1 VGVASGIGMKV
12 VGETKARGRQDMRRF
27 PLQRTRNIG
36 IAAHIDAG
44 KTTLTE
50 RILYYT
56 GRVHRIGEVDD
67 GAATMDWMEIEKER
81 GITITSASTSCAWRD
96 HRINI
101 IDTPGH
107 VDFTI
112 EVERSLRV
120 LDGVVVVF
128 CGVGGV
134 EPQSE
139 TVWRQADRYRVPRI
153 AFVNKMDRVGADFDR
168 AVKMMREDLGSNAVP
183 IEMPMGSGK
192 ELEGIIDL
200 IEMKAYIYDES
211 TYGMRFDVIDIPGKY
226 QDEAILRRERL
237 IEAIT
242 DYDDGLMQ
250 KYLDGDDIPTRHLK
264 RALRKAT
271 LTAKVVPVLCGAAL
285 RNKGVQKVLDAVV
298 DYLPSPIDVPPVE
311 GLNPKTRQV
320 EQRKPC
326 DDEPFSAL
334 AFKIM
339 SDPFVGKLTYLRI
352 YSGKLKPGM
361 NAYNA
366 GRRHRE
372 RIGKILLMHANKRE
386 ELECAFAGDIVA
398 IVGLKRTFTGDTLC
412 DTKYPIVFESMTFPE
427 PVISVAIE
435 PKTRS
440 DQEKLTTTLGRLAE
454 EDPTFRVR
462 VDEESGQTIISGM
475 GELHLEVLVDRMIRE
490 FGVKAN
496 VGKPQVAY
504 RETITQVATGEGRF
518 VKPGTPGGKGQ
529 YGHVILKVEPLER
542 GAGFEFASE
551 VAAETIP
558 EAFIPAIE
566 QGVHDSLENGV
577 LAGYRII
584 DVKATLIGGS
594 YHEQD
599 SNEVAYK
606 IATAMAVRN
615 AIIRAKPIIME
626 PVMRVEVVVPE
637 EFVGDVIG
645 DLNARRGKVSG
656 SFLRADG
663 HVVRATVPL
672 SEMFGYAT
680 GLRSATQ
687 GRALFT
693 MEFSHYEEVPKSVA
707 ERMSANI
714 EEMGSLP

>member
-1 VGVASGIGMKV
+1 MRV
-12 VGETKARGRQDMRRF
+12 VGEARTQRESEMRRF
-27 PLQRTRNIG
+27 PLQKTRNIG

-81 GITITSASTSCAWRD
+81 GITITSAATSCAWRD

-139 TVWRQADRYRVPRI
+139 TVWRQADRYRVPRV
-153 AFVNKMDRVGADFDR
+153 AFVNKLDRVGADFDR
-168 AVKMMREDLGSNAVP
+168 AVSMMRENLRSNAVP
-183 IEMPMGSGK
+183 VEMPMGSGR

-200 IEMKAYIYDES
+200 IEMKAYVYDD
-211 TYGMRFDVIDIPGKY
+211 TTFGMEYEVIDVPKQY
-226 QDEAILRRERL
+226 MDEAVLRRDVL
-237 IEAIT
+237 VEALT
-242 DYDDGLMQ
+242 DYDDRLMTA
-250 KYLDGDDIPTRHLK
+250 YLDGSMVDEQRIRT
-264 RALRKAT
+264 ALRKAT
-271 LTAKVVPVLCGAAL
+271 VAAEVTPVLCGAAL

-298 DYLPSPIDVPPVE
+298 DYLPSPVDVPPVE
-311 GLNPKTRQV
+311 GVNPRTGQKEKR
-320 EQRKPC
+320 RPS

-334 AFKIM
+334 VFKIM
-339 SDPFVGKLTYLRI
+339 SDPFVGKLTYLRV
-352 YSGKLKPGM
+352 YSGKVTPGM

-372 RIGKILLMHANKRE
+372 RIAKILLMHANKRE
-386 ELECAFAGDIVA
+386 ELACAFAGDIIA
-398 IVGLKRTFTGDTLC
+398 AVGLKKSFTGDTLS
-412 DTKYPIVFESMTFPE
+412 DTRYPITFESMVFPE
-427 PVISVAIE
+427 PVITVAIE
-435 PKTRS
+435 PKTRA
-440 DQEKLTTTLGRLAE
+440 DQDKLSNSLNRLGE
-454 EDPTFRVR
+454 EDPTFKTR
-462 VDEESGQTIISGM
+462 VDEESGQTVISGM
-475 GELHLEVLVDRMIRE
+475 GELHLEILVDRMIRE
-490 FGVKAN
+490 FGVRAN

-504 RETITQVATGEGRF
+504 RETITQTATGEGRF
-518 VKPGTPGGKGQ
+518 AKHGGGTGKGQ
-529 YGHVILKVEPLER
+529 FGHVVIRMEPMRR
-542 GAGFEFASE
+542 GSGFEFE
-551 VAAETIP
+551 VSAETIP
-558 EAFIPAIE
+558 DAFISAIQE
-566 QGVHDSLENGV
+566 SVHDSLENGV
-577 LAGYRII
+577 LAGYRVV
-584 DVKATLIGGS
+584 DVRASLVGGS

-599 SNEVAYK
+599 STEVAYK
-606 IATAMAVRN
+606 IASAIAVRD
-615 AIIRAKPIIME
+615 AIVKAKPILME
-626 PVMRVEVVVPE
+626 PVMNVEVVVPE
-637 EFVGDVIG
+637 DFVGDVIG
-645 DLNARRGKVSG
+645 DLNARRGKVGG

-663 HVVRATVPL
+663 HVVKATVPL

-693 MEFSHYEEVPKSVA
+693 MEFSHYDGVPRSISDK
-707 ERMSANI
+707 MSARI
-714 EEMGSLP
+714 EGVG

>member
-1 VGVASGIGMKV
+1 
-12 VGETKARGRQDMRRF
+12 MRRF
-27 PLQRTRNIG
+27 PLEKTRNIG

-56 GRVHRIGEVDD
+56 GRVHRLGEVDD

-81 GITITSASTSCAWRD
+81 GITITSAATSCEWRD
-96 HRINI
+96 TRVNI

-139 TVWRQADRYRVPRI
+139 TVWRQAERYLVPRI

-168 AVKMMREDLGSNAVP
+168 AVTMMREDLGSNAVP
-183 IEMPMGSGK
+183 VEMPMGSGR

-211 TYGMRFDVIDIPGKY
+211 TYGMEFDVVDIPEEY
-226 QDEAILRRERL
+226 VDEALLRKDRL
-237 IEAIT
+237 LEVLT
-242 DYDDGLMQ
+242 DYDDKLMAD
-250 KYLDGDDIPTRHLK
+250 YLDGGDIDGK
-264 RALRKAT
+264 RIKAALRKAT
-271 LTAKVVPVLCGAAL
+271 ISAEVTPVLCGAAL

-298 DYLPSPIDVPPVE
+298 EYLPSPAEVPPVV
-311 GLNPKTRQV
+311 GLNPRTEKAEKR
-320 EQRKPC
+320 RPC
-326 DDEPFSAL
+326 DDEPLSAL
-334 AFKIM
+334 VFKIM

-352 YSGKLKPGM
+352 YSGKLTPGM
-361 NAYNA
+361 STYNA

-372 RIGKILLMHANKRE
+372 RIAKILLMHANKRE
-386 ELECAFAGDIVA
+386 ELDCAFAGDIVGV
-398 IVGLKRTFTGDTLC
+398 VGVKKSYTGDTLS
-412 DTKYPIVFESMTFPE
+412 DTKYPITFESMVFPE
-427 PVISVAIE
+427 PVITVAIE
-435 PKTRS
+435 PKTRA
-440 DQEKLTTTLGRLAE
+440 DQEKLTSSLTRLAE

-462 VDEESGQTIISGM
+462 VDEESGQTVISGM
-475 GELHLEVLVDRMIRE
+475 GELHLEILVDRMIRE
-490 FGVKAN
+490 FGVRAN

-504 RETITQVATGEGRF
+504 RETITRSAAGEGKF
-518 VKPGTPGGKGQ
+518 AKQAVGGGKGQ
-529 YGHVILKVEPLER
+529 FGHVVVEMEPLAR
-542 GAGFEFASE
+542 GAGFEFSSE
-551 VAAETIP
+551 VPEDVIP
-558 EAFIPAIE
+558 EKFIASIE
-566 QGVHDSLENGV
+566 ESIHDSLENGV
-577 LAGYRII
+577 LAGYRVV
-584 DVKATLIGGS
+584 DVKARLVGGS

-599 SNEVAYK
+599 STEVAYK
-606 IATAMAVRN
+606 IAAAIAVRD
-615 AIIRAKPIIME
+615 AVIKAGPILME
-626 PVMRVEVVVPE
+626 PVMNVEVVVPE

-645 DLNARRGKVSG
+645 DLNTRRGKVGG
-656 SFLRADG
+656 SLLRADG

-693 MEFSHYEEVPKSVA
+693 MEFSNYDEVPRRIA
-707 ERMSANI
+707 EKMSARI
-714 EEMGSLP
+714 EGVG

>member
-1 VGVASGIGMKV
+1 MKV
-12 VGETKARGRQDMRRF
+12 AVKASPRGSIDMRRF
-27 PLQRTRNIG
+27 PLEKTRNIG

-81 GITITSASTSCAWRD
+81 GITITSAATSCAWRD

-139 TVWRQADRYRVPRI
+139 TVWRQADRYRVPRV

-168 AVKMMREDLGSNAVP
+168 AVNMMRENLRSNALP
-183 IEMPMGSGK
+183 IEMPMGSGR

-200 IEMKAYIYDES
+200 IEMTAYIYDDS
-211 TYGMRFDVIDIPGKY
+211 TFGMKFDVIDIPEAY
-226 QDEAILRRERL
+226 HDEAVMRREKL
-237 IEAIT
+237 IEGII
-242 DYDDGLMQ
+242 DYDEGLMSR
-250 KYLDGDDIPTRHLK
+250 YLDGDEIDTKRLK

-271 LTAKVVPVLCGAAL
+271 LSAEVVPVLCGAAL

-298 DYLPSPIDVPPVE
+298 DYLPSPVDVPPVV
-311 GLNPKTRQV
+311 GLNPKTDKE
-320 EQRKPC
+320 EQRKPA

-339 SDPFVGKLTYLRI
+339 SDPFVGRLTYLRI
-352 YSGKLKPGM
+352 YSGKLTPGM

-366 GRRHRE
+366 GRRAKE

-386 ELECAFAGDIVA
+386 ELACAFAGDIVA
-398 IVGLKRTFTGDTLC
+398 VVGLKKTFTGDTLC
-412 DTKYPIVFESMTFPE
+412 DTKYPITFEAMMFPE
-427 PVISVAIE
+427 PVITVAIE
-435 PKTRS
+435 PKTRA
-440 DQEKLTTTLGRLAE
+440 DQDKLTATLDRLAE
-454 EDPTFRVR
+454 EDPTFKVR
-462 VDEESGQTIISGM
+462 IDDESGQTIISGM
-475 GELHLEVLVDRMIRE
+475 GELHLEILVDRMIRE
-490 FGVKAN
+490 FGVRAN

-504 RETITQVATGEGRF
+504 RETVTRAASGEGKF
-518 VKPGTPGGKGQ
+518 SKAAAGGGRGQ
-529 YGHVILKVEPLER
+529 FGHVIFEIEPLPR
-542 GAGFEFASE
+542 GSGFRFESE
-551 VAAETIP
+551 VTAEVIP
-558 EAFIPAIE
+558 DAMIPSIAE
-566 QGVHDSLENGV
+566 STHDSLESGV
-577 LAGYRII
+577 LAGYRVV
-584 DVKATLIGGS
+584 DVKVRLVGGS

-599 SNEVAYK
+599 STDVAFK
-606 IATAMAVRN
+606 IASAMAVRD
-615 AIIRAKPIIME
+615 AMVKAKPIIME
-626 PVMRVEVVVPE
+626 PVMDVEVVVPE
-637 EFVGDVIG
+637 DFVGEVIG
-645 DLNARRGKVSG
+645 DLNSRRGKVGG

-663 HVVRATVPL
+663 HVVKATVPL

-693 MEFSHYEEVPKSVA
+693 MEFSHYDEVPRSVA
-707 ERMSANI
+707 ERMSASI
-714 EEMGSLP
+714 EGMGTFS

>member
-1 VGVASGIGMKV
+1 MKV
-12 VGETKARGRQDMRRF
+12 AVKASPRGSSEMRRF
-27 PLQRTRNIG
+27 PLQKTRNIG

-81 GITITSASTSCAWRD
+81 GITITSAATSCAWRD

-107 VDFTI
+107 VDFTV
-112 EVERSLRV
+112 EVERSLRI

-139 TVWRQADRYRVPRI
+139 TVWRQADRYGVPRV

-168 AVKMMREDLGSNAVP
+168 AVSMMRENLGSNAVP
-183 IEMPMGSGK
+183 IEMPMGSGR
-192 ELEGIIDL
+192 ELEGIVDL
-200 IEMKAYIYDES
+200 IEMKAYFYDDA
-211 TYGMRFDVIDIPGKY
+211 TFGMKFEVKDIPGQY
-226 QDEAILRRERL
+226 IDEAAIRRERL
-237 IEAIT
+237 VEAII
-242 DYDDGLMQ
+242 DYDDVLMA
-250 KYLDGDDIPTRHLK
+250 KYLDGDDLDMKRLK
-264 RALRKAT
+264 KALRAAT
-271 LTAKVVPVLCGAAL
+271 LRSKVVPVLCGAAL

-298 DYLPSPIDVPPVE
+298 DYLPSPLDVPPVE
-311 GLNPKTRQV
+311 GINPKTEKT
-320 EQRKPC
+320 EQRKPS

-339 SDPFVGKLTYLRI
+339 SDEFVGRLTYLRV
-352 YSGKLKPGM
+352 YSGKLTPGM
-361 NAYNA
+361 SAYNA
-366 GRRHRE
+366 GRRAKE

-386 ELECAFAGDIVA
+386 ELACAFAGDIVA
-398 IVGLKRTFTGDTLC
+398 AVGLKKTFTGDTLS
-412 DTKYPIVFESMTFPE
+412 DTKYPITLEPMVFPE
-427 PVISVAIE
+427 PVITVAIE
-435 PKTRS
+435 PKTRA
-440 DQEKLTTTLGRLAE
+440 DQDKLDITLDRLAD

-475 GELHLEVLVDRMIRE
+475 GELHLEILVDRMIRE

-496 VGKPQVAY
+496 VGRPQVAY
-504 RETITQVATGEGRF
+504 RETITQKARAEGKF
-518 VKPGTPGGKGQ
+518 AKAAAGGGKGQ
-529 YGHVILKVEPLER
+529 FGHVVLEIEPMPR
-542 GAGFEFASE
+542 GFGFKFESE
-551 VAAETIP
+551 IDDMVIP
-558 EAFIPAIE
+558 GSLIPSVQE
-566 QGVHDSLENGV
+566 STHDSLESGV
-577 LAGYRII
+577 LAGYRVV
-584 DVKATLIGGS
+584 DVKARLVGGS

-599 SNEVAYK
+599 STDVAFK
-606 IATAMAVRN
+606 IASAMAVRD
-615 AIIRAKPIIME
+615 ALVRAKPIIME
-626 PVMRVEVVVPE
+626 PVMKVEVVVPE

-645 DLNARRGKVSG
+645 DLNARRGRVGG

-663 HVVRATVPL
+663 HVVKAAVPL

-693 MEFSHYEEVPKSVA
+693 MEFSHYDEVPKRVA
-707 ERMSANI
+707 ERMSASI
-714 EEMGSLP
+714 EGMGTFS

>member
-1 VGVASGIGMKV
+1 MKAV
-12 VGETKARGRQDMRRF
+12 EACLKGTREMRRF
-27 PLQRTRNIG
+27 PLQKTRNIG

-81 GITITSASTSCAWRD
+81 GITITSAATSCAWRD

-139 TVWRQADRYRVPRI
+139 TVWRQADRYQVPRI
-153 AFVNKMDRVGADFDR
+153 AFINKMDRVGADFDR
-168 AVKMMREDLGSNAVP
+168 AVGMMRENLGSNAIP

-200 IEMKAYIYDES
+200 IEMKAYIYDEAS
-211 TYGMRFDVIDIPGKY
+211 FGVRFEVIDVP
-226 QDEAILRRERL
+226 DEYVEEALLRRERL
-237 IEAIT
+237 VET
-242 DYDDGLMQ
+242 VSDYDDTLMAS
-250 KYLDGDDIPTRHLK
+250 YLDGANLDVK
-264 RALRKAT
+264 RLGKALRKAT
-271 LTAKVVPVLCGAAL
+271 LSAEVVPVLCGAAL

-298 DYLPSPIDVPPVE
+298 DYLPSPVDVPPVG
-311 GLNPKTRQV
+311 GLNPKTDKA
-320 EQRKPC
+320 EQRRPS

-334 AFKIM
+334 AFKLI

-352 YSGKLKPGM
+352 YSGKLTPGM
-361 NAYNA
+361 NTYNA
-366 GRRHRE
+366 GRRAKE
-372 RIGKILLMHANKRE
+372 RIAKILLMHANKRE
-386 ELECAFAGDIVA
+386 ELACAFAGDIVA
-398 IVGLKRTFTGDTLC
+398 VVGLKKSFTGDTLC
-412 DTKYPIVFESMTFPE
+412 DTKYPVIFEPMTFPE
-427 PVISVAIE
+427 PVITVAIE
-435 PKTRS
+435 PKTRA
-440 DQEKLTTTLGRLAE
+440 DQDKLFTTLDRLAE
-454 EDPTFRVR
+454 EDPTFRVKE
-462 VDEESGQTIISGM
+462 DEESGQTIISGM
-475 GELHLEVLVDRMIRE
+475 GELHLEILVDRMIRE
-490 FGVKAN
+490 FRVKAN

-504 RETITQVATGEGRF
+504 RETITAAAAGEGKFTKQATG
-518 VKPGTPGGKGQ
+518 GGKGQ
-529 YGHVILKVEPLER
+529 FGHVVIQMEPLPR
-542 GAGFEFASE
+542 GSGFEFESDVSTE
-551 VAAETIP
+551 VIP
-558 EAFIPAIE
+558 ESIIPSIE
-566 QGVHDSLENGV
+566 QSTHDSLENGV
-577 LAGYRII
+577 LAGYRVV
-584 DVKATLIGGS
+584 DVKATLVGGS

-599 SNEVAYK
+599 STDVAYK
-606 IATAMAVRN
+606 IASAIAVRD
-615 AIIRAKPIIME
+615 AIVKAKPIIME
-626 PVMRVEVVVPE
+626 PIMHVEVIAPE

-656 SFLRADG
+656 SFMRADG
-663 HVVRATVPL
+663 HIVKATVPL

-693 MEFSHYEEVPKSVA
+693 MEFTHYDEVPRSVA
-707 ERMSANI
+707 ERMSARI
-714 EEMGSLP
+714 EGMGTFS

>member
-1 VGVASGIGMKV
+1 MKV
-12 VGETKARGRQDMRRF
+12 AVKASLRGSTEMRRF
-27 PLQRTRNIG
+27 PLEKTRNIG

-81 GITITSASTSCAWRD
+81 GITITSAATSCAWSD

-139 TVWRQADRYRVPRI
+139 TVWRQADRYRVPRV

-168 AVKMMREDLGSNAVP
+168 AVNMMRENLRSNAVP
-183 IEMPMGSGK
+183 IEMPMGSGR

-200 IEMKAYIYDES
+200 IEMKAYVYDDSTFGMKFDVVDIPEAYRDEAVIRREKLVEAIIDYDE
-211 TYGMRFDVIDIPGKY
+211 
-226 QDEAILRRERL
+226 
-237 IEAIT
+237 
-242 DYDDGLMQ
+242 GLMS
-250 KYLDGDDIPTRHLK
+250 KYLDGEAIDTKRLK

-271 LTAKVVPVLCGAAL
+271 LAAEVVPVLCGAAL

-298 DYLPSPIDVPPVE
+298 DYLPSPVDVPPVV
-311 GLNPKTRQV
+311 GLNPKTEKK
-320 EQRKPC
+320 EQRKPA

-339 SDPFVGKLTYLRI
+339 SDPFVGRLTYLRI
-352 YSGKLKPGM
+352 YSGKLTPGM

-366 GRRHRE
+366 GRRAKE

-386 ELECAFAGDIVA
+386 ELACAFAGDIVA
-398 IVGLKRTFTGDTLC
+398 VVGLKKTFTGDTLC
-412 DTKYPIVFESMTFPE
+412 DTKYPITFEAMMFPE
-427 PVISVAIE
+427 PVIMVAIE
-435 PKTRS
+435 PKTRA
-440 DQEKLTTTLGRLAE
+440 DQDKLAATLDRLAE
-454 EDPTFRVR
+454 EDPTFKVR
-462 VDEESGQTIISGM
+462 IDDESGQTIISGM
-475 GELHLEVLVDRMIRE
+475 GELHLEILVDRMIRE
-490 FGVKAN
+490 FGVRAN

-504 RETITQVATGEGRF
+504 RETVTQGASGEGKF
-518 VKPGTPGGKGQ
+518 SKAAAGGGRGQ
-529 YGHVILKVEPLER
+529 FGHVILEIEPLPR
-542 GAGFEFASE
+542 GSGFQFESE
-551 VAAETIP
+551 VTADVIPDAMIPSIAEST
-558 EAFIPAIE
+558 
-566 QGVHDSLENGV
+566 HDSLESGV
-577 LAGYRII
+577 LAGYRVV
-584 DVKATLIGGS
+584 DVKVRLVGGS

-599 SNEVAYK
+599 STDVAFK
-606 IATAMAVRN
+606 IASAMAVRD
-615 AIIRAKPIIME
+615 AIVKAKPIIME
-626 PVMRVEVVVPE
+626 PVMDVEVVVPE
-637 EFVGDVIG
+637 DFVGEVIG
-645 DLNARRGKVSG
+645 DLNSRRGKVGG

-663 HVVRATVPL
+663 HVVKATVPL

-693 MEFSHYEEVPKSVA
+693 MGFSHYDEVPRSVA
-707 ERMSANI
+707 ERMSASI
-714 EEMGSLP
+714 EGMGTFS